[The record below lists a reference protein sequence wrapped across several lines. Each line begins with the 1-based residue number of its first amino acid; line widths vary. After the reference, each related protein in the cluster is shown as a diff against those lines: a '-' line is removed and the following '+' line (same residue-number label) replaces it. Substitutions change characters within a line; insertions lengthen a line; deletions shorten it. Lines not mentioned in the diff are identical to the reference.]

1 MGVPENQA
9 EFVRFVAD
17 DLTIY
22 VARELLEKLEP
33 GAEKQPFYLDG
44 YGRFW
49 IDLAEPWEGLS
60 DHHG

>member
-1 MGVPENQA
+1 MGTPENLE

-22 VARELLEKLEP
+22 VARELLQKLEP
-33 GAEKQPFYLDG
+33 GAAQQSFYLDG

-49 IDLAEPWEGLS
+49 MVFAEPWQR
-60 DHHG
+60 

>member
-49 IDLAEPWEGLS
+49 IDLVEPWEGLS